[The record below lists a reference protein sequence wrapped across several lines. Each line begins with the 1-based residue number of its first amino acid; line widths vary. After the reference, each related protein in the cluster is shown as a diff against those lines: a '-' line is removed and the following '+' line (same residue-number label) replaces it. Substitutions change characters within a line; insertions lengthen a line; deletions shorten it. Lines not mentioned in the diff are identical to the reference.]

1 MEMNLIRMDKEY
13 QAHFMEIKSIT
24 IKISGIGRDLPSL
37 EISTTSIITYV
48 EVLFSL
54 IT

>member
-1 MEMNLIRMDKEY
+1 MNLIRMDKEY

-24 IKISGIGRDLPSL
+24 IKVSERGRDLPRL
-37 EISTTSIITYV
+37 EISTTGLNIYV
-48 EVLFSL
+48 EVIFSL